1 MNVVALKT
9 LRAFWIKHPRAKG
22 PLATWYKLVR
32 AAEWRTSHD
41 VSETFNSADFLAD
54 NRVVFDI
61 GGNNY
66 RVVARVSYRFKQV
79 LVKFVGTHAEYD
91 AIDATTI
98 N

>member
-9 LRAFWIKHPRAKG
+9 LRAFWTKHPKARG
-22 PLATWYKLVR
+22 PLTTWYRLAR

-41 VSETFNSADFLAD
+41 VSATFGSADFLAD
-54 NRVVFDI
+54 NRAVFDI

-66 RVVARVSYRFKQV
+66 RLVARVSYRFKQV

-91 AIDATTI
+91 AIDAKTV
-98 N
+98 